1 MKVLL
6 SIGGWTYSENG
17 KFAKGVENDEKRKT
31 FVESSVRLVE
41 DYGLDGLDI
50 DWYALFISRCVEV
63 RELIEA
69 SARARVGSIQRMRKK
84 RGIMFC
90 C

>member
-1 MKVLL
+1 LKVLL

-50 DWYALFISRCVEV
+50 DWYALLNVLTKVMSSGVKTNKMIEKVF
-63 RELIEA
+63 RE
-69 SARARVGSIQRMRKK
+69 RRKL
-84 RGIMFC
+84 
-90 C
+90 